1 MLPATTWHYRGR
13 RCRCRSMGGRERGR
27 RRRRG
32 GRGGGGGGGAGELYY
47 GAGRKVQCVCLQKS
61 PVPQISGAWRLKAEG
76 RQTQQSRGDLG
87 QSRLAS
93 PATSALELIEFSV
106 NNAKT
111 RPKTETHVGE
121 HCTLRLPP
129 ASIPTHS
136 PLRPALL
143 CCSPPHRHL
152 LLWALLTP
160 MNALSALV
168 AAIGDSNSADDED

>member
-13 RCRCRSMGGRERGR
+13 CRCRSMGGGRGRGR

-32 GRGGGGGGGAGELYY
+32 GRGGGGGGGGELYY

-106 NNAKT
+106 SNAKT

-121 HCTLRLPP
+121 HCTLRLSACINTYPP
-129 ASIPTHS
+129 SAPPCSALLLSAAPAPLALGSAHADEC
-136 PLRPALL
+136 PLRS
-143 CCSPPHRHL
+143 CRRHRRQQQC
-152 LLWALLTP
+152 
-160 MNALSALV
+160 
-168 AAIGDSNSADDED
+168 